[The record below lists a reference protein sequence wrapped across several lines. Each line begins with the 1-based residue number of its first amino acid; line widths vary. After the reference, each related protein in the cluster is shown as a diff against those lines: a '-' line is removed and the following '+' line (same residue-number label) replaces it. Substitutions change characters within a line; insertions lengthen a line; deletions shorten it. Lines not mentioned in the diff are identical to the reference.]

1 MKNNFTMLAQNS
13 NVDYVQQAYL
23 SAMSIRATNKDAEIC
38 LITNDN
44 VSKKY
49 KQVFDDIVDIPWG
62 DHAKDSEW
70 KIENRWKIY
79 HATPYNE
86 TIVMDT
92 DMLVLQDISTWF
104 NFLQNYEL
112 FFTNK
117 VYTYRNEI
125 VTNNYYR
132 NTFSKN
138 FLPNIYT
145 GLHYFKKSDIAHEYY
160 TWLEMITNNWQKF
173 YRQHAGGRLYQRKC
187 SIDLSGSIA
196 IKIMNVENQTT
207 NNRVKYPS
215 FVHMKPRIQNW
226 ENSVVDKW
234 QNRVGTYLGEDLQL
248 KIGNH
253 RQHGVFHYTE
263 DDFVTDRI
271 ITIYEKYLGIK

>member
-23 SAMSIRATNKDAEIC
+23 SAMSIRATNKEAKIC

-112 FFTNK
+112 FFTHWNS
-117 VYTYRNEI
+117 
-125 VTNNYYR
+125 
-132 NTFSKN
+132 FS
-138 FLPNIYT
+138 FFIPFIE
-145 GLHYFKKSDIAHEYY
+145 F
-160 TWLEMITNNWQKF
+160 F
-173 YRQHAGGRLYQRKC
+173 C
-187 SIDLSGSIA
+187 
-196 IKIMNVENQTT
+196 
-207 NNRVKYPS
+207 
-215 FVHMKPRIQNW
+215 
-226 ENSVVDKW
+226 
-234 QNRVGTYLGEDLQL
+234 
-248 KIGNH
+248 
-253 RQHGVFHYTE
+253 
-263 DDFVTDRI
+263 
-271 ITIYEKYLGIK
+271 